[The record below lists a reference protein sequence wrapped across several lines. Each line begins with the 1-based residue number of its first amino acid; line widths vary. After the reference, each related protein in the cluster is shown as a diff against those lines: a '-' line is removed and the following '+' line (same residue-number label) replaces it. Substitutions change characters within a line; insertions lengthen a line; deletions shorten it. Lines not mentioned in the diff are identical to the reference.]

1 MNLVPSAAA
10 PDLISPAVAA
20 NPAPTSIPV
29 KSLNL
34 VFSAVAPSLI
44 DVTVSVNF
52 VDIDSP
58 TADIVPAGSFANAA
72 IPPAT
77 FPTPS
82 VNEVQPSE
90 KNVPILSIPAEIDS
104 CDTSPNVNPDA
115 APAIPSLTAAPNL
128 PDFLYSSIPA
138 DIPSKIPIAAVTAS
152 PMPGMNLAAPAAPR
166 SNPFPATFATLPAP
180 LATLPAPLAAP
191 LATVPAPLATAPA
204 PLATLPATAFA
215 PSFSAASFP
224 ANNAGKPINAN
235 LRDPSLSKNPP
246 FSLSS
251 PSPNPPSTSCC
262 NNEVCFSCSPNC
274 ASASLLSSAASSDA
288 EAPLIP
294 TSGADTIL
302 PTLSERLFS

>member
-1 MNLVPSAAA
+1 
-10 PDLISPAVAA
+10 
-20 NPAPTSIPV
+20 
-29 KSLNL
+29 
-34 VFSAVAPSLI
+34 
-44 DVTVSVNF
+44 
-52 VDIDSP
+52 
-58 TADIVPAGSFANAA
+58 
-72 IPPAT
+72 
-77 FPTPS
+77 
-82 VNEVQPSE
+82 
-90 KNVPILSIPAEIDS
+90 
-104 CDTSPNVNPDA
+104 
-115 APAIPSLTAAPNL
+115 
-128 PDFLYSSIPA
+128 
-138 DIPSKIPIAAVTAS
+138 
-152 PMPGMNLAAPAAPR
+152 MPGMNLAAPAAPR

-180 LATLPAPLAAP
+180 LAT
-191 LATVPAPLATAPA
+191 VPAPLATV
-204 PLATLPATAFA
+204 PATAFA

-262 NNEVCFSCSPNC
+262 NSEVCFSCSPNC